1 MKGNPSRS
9 IFIPFTTM
17 RIHFGETIINASSGS
32 LSAERVELH
41 ELIVQVDT
49 LSNVKGAARVIRR
62 ILQKSHDEDDYQ
74 VIVPLQLLEQA
85 RRTRRIFSIV
95 LGSIAALSLLVGGIG
110 VMNITLATVMERTRE
125 IGIRRAM
132 GAKKVHIVEQFLSE
146 TVLLTMFG
154 GGLGIALGLA
164 APYLVSRFTD
174 MATVVTWWAVF
185 MAFSISVVTGLIFG
199 IYPAY
204 RAATMD
210 PIEALR
216 HE

>member
-1 MKGNPSRS
+1 M
-9 IFIPFTTM
+9 
-17 RIHFGETIINASSGS
+17 
-32 LSAERVELH
+32 VE
-41 ELIVQVDT
+41 QV
-49 LSNVKGAARVIRR
+49 
-62 ILQKSHDEDDYQ
+62 LQGGHKQKDYQ
-74 VIVPLQLLEQA
+74 MIVPLQLLEQA
-85 RRTRRIFSIV
+85 RRTKRIFSIV

-132 GAKKVHIVEQFLSE
+132 GAKKGHIVEQFLTE
-146 TVLLTMFG
+146 TVLLAMFG

-164 APYLVSRFTD
+164 APYVVSRFTD
-174 MATVVTWWAVF
+174 MATVVTWWAVIL
-185 MAFSISVVTGLIFG
+185 AFSISVVTGLIFG